1 MPLTKEE
8 KKIRKKI
15 IKEYEKKGYPKDRAE
30 NIANAVI
37 YSHKR
42 KLENM

>member
-1 MPLTKEE
+1 MPLTREE

-15 IKEYEKKGYPKDRAE
+15 IKEYEKKGFSKDRAE
-30 NIANAVI
+30 TIANAVI

>member
-1 MPLTKEE
+1 MPLTREE

-15 IKEYEKKGYPKDRAE
+15 IKEYEKRGYPKDRAE
-30 NIANAVI
+30 NIAIAVI